1 MNTKLVAAL
10 AVFCFIAIM
19 VVPTVQTDAVT
30 DTGYQSQLDANGQ
43 KVYQDV
49 SDRFD
54 SELNGTVPQNTL

>member
-30 DTGYQSQLDANGQ
+30 DTGYQSQLDAN
-43 KVYQDV
+43 
-49 SDRFD
+49 RA
-54 SELNGTVPQNTL
+54 LLH